1 MIETGQL
8 DHRPVGQADLP
19 RQPLHRLVARVLS
32 AAPDT
37 HVLRDPTRGGLA
49 STLNEI
55 AATSRIGVELDE
67 SRVPVADAVRGA
79 CELLGLDPLHVA
91 NEGVCVAFVPAGQA
105 DAALDAMR
113 AGPEGRYA
121 VAAGSVVA
129 EHPGRVAVRTLIGA
143 YRILDMLV
151 GEQLPRIC

>member
-1 MIETGQL
+1 MA
-8 DHRPVGQADLP
+8 DDRPWPTEP
-19 RQPLHRLVARVLS
+19 RPFASSAGSRSRASS
-32 AAPDT
+32 AAGKS
-37 HVLRDPTRGGLA
+37 V
-49 STLNEI
+49 I
-55 AATSRIGVELDE
+55 FAATSRIGVELDE